1 MIPSLSR
8 SHPCAVRAKL
18 PVGAAADHD
27 LQDGRA
33 EGAGRGAAT
42 GIYLLVGVAC
52 TLTGQSTP
60 LPRDTSRELSTV
72 EFSLPRSANEFITGY
87 FGLMLSPDEVPVTRR
102 FTHGTR

>member
-33 EGAGRGAAT
+33 EGAGRGSAT
-42 GIYLLVGVAC
+42 GII
-52 TLTGQSTP
+52 
-60 LPRDTSRELSTV
+60 
-72 EFSLPRSANEFITGY
+72 F
-87 FGLMLSPDEVPVTRR
+87 
-102 FTHGTR
+102 

>member
-1 MIPSLSR
+1 MTDTVLVALPDDLVDVPELSGKQTSQR
-8 SHPCAVRAKL
+8 LNTHIVDWA
-18 PVGAAADHD
+18 
-27 LQDGRA
+27 Q
-33 EGAGRGAAT
+33 T
-42 GIYLLVGVAC
+42 IC

-60 LPRDTSRELSTV
+60 LPKDPSRELSTV